1 MFTSMLEH
9 TLLQMFWQVIW
20 DDESAFDNA
29 LGPRVGSCKPGQ
41 GRPMVWGSSLACVA
55 MAMAVILCF
64 LYSIDL
70 VCHGL
75 NVLSFVGRDLFN
87 ALVLPMNVF
96 PAGHGGLVF
105 AFIRYL
111 RIVLLRPVTY
121 GSVCPGEKKG
131 LGWRIRLEG
140 MGYIWIDDDAGSM
153 V

>member
-1 MFTSMLEH
+1 
-9 TLLQMFWQVIW
+9 
-20 DDESAFDNA
+20 
-29 LGPRVGSCKPGQ
+29 
-41 GRPMVWGSSLACVA
+41 MVRRSSLACVA

-64 LYSIDL
+64 LHSIDL

-75 NVLSFVGRDLFN
+75 NILSFVGRDFFN

-105 AFIRYL
+105 AFIRYFH
-111 RIVLLRPVTY
+111 IVVLTPVTY
-121 GSVCPGEKKG
+121 CSVRLGEKEG
-131 LGWRIRLEG
+131 LEWRVHLEG